1 MSLEKYYDSNSVS
14 NYFSGIVSL
23 QDNKYKDSYNFFKNL
38 NNLEDS
44 HFKYSISYIETLIN
58 NSKINEAFKYA
69 NKLKNKEMNFFESD
83 IITISKFIKNND
95 FSKANDYLTLINKSN
110 YTTLQKLLSQI
121 IFNWVQ
127 VEKLKLNYE
136 ESREIFQ
143 NISPKYKNIKRI
155 NNVF

>member
-1 MSLEKYYDSNSVS
+1 MSLEKYYDGDSVS

-69 NKLKNKEMNFFESD
+69 NKLKNKEMNFFES
-83 IITISKFIKNND
+83 
-95 FSKANDYLTLINKSN
+95 
-110 YTTLQKLLSQI
+110 
-121 IFNWVQ
+121 V
-127 VEKLKLNYE
+127 
-136 ESREIFQ
+136 
-143 NISPKYKNIKRI
+143 
-155 NNVF
+155 